1 MHSRGILGEASGINE
16 HRNSKI
22 KTQLLNARDLLRP
35 SAVLGVDQPDNAPQY
50 TAPHSF
56 LSNPDSACQRC
67 SRSDNAPAVCS
78 ESQPI
83 PRPDR
88 VRQHWTKL
96 DSVPPMTSLSCI
108 LALART
114 HASRSLVRNIA
125 VVFPSLSLFPG
136 IRHWS
141 GSAIRYSRLANQQT

>member
-1 MHSRGILGEASGINE
+1 M
-16 HRNSKI
+16 
-22 KTQLLNARDLLRP
+22 QLWLCHEFTGDKATGGVKVLKPQRP
-35 SAVLGVDQPDNAPQY
+35 SF
-50 TAPHSF
+50 TTTSF
-56 LSNPDSACQRC
+56 LSNPDSASQRC

-114 HASRSLVRNIA
+114 HTLALACSEYSCCVS
-125 VVFPSLSLFPG
+125 FCESFFPG
-136 IRHWS
+136 IWHWS